1 MGRDLTSAPTHS
13 LRGPL
18 CEALVRRFLVK
29 TQPKHPAPLAKKHP
43 HTQSRFGVLWSD
55 DYAWMRDDNWQ
66 AVMRDPSVLNAD
78 IRSHLDVENA
88 YTAEAL
94 APLSE
99 LKDTLFG
106 EMKGR
111 LEPTARG
118 VPMPDGPYA
127 YFHFYREGDQHGV
140 YARHDV
146 AAAEPS
152 DDIILD
158 CDALAKGKK
167 FFDLGD
173 VSHSP
178 NHAWLAFSYDD
189 KGSENYQVFL
199 RNLETGAALETGIDR
214 SAGAL
219 VWAADNQTLFW
230 VERDENQRPYAVRFR
245 NIFDTN
251 AKTQTAYEEQDPGFF
266 VSVGGSDDEKYIE
279 ISAHNHTTSEIHR
292 IPSAAPHTPPVCFSP
307 RQAGIEYSLHDQG
320 GTTYILTNAP
330 DSQGNRAVDFQIMTG
345 KAGTGPG
352 GWHDYIPHQSGRLIL
367 GMESFANWLVR
378 LEREDALPRL
388 VIRNMADGPNYGD
401 EHAIDMPEAAY
412 GLGIKSG
419 YEYATDTLFF
429 SYASPS
435 RPGTV
440 YRYNMKSRA
449 RTAVREQVVPSGH
462 NPEDYRVERISIPA
476 RDGESIPV
484 TILARKD
491 IKIDGTNPLLLYG
504 YGSYGITIP
513 AAFRTNQL
521 SLVDRGMVYAIAHIR
536 GGMSKGYQWYL
547 DGKLEKKTNTFN
559 DFVDAGRA
567 LADLGWTSKGRIV
580 AHGGSAGGLLVG
592 AAMNQAPDLFAGVI
606 AAVPFVD
613 VLNTMSDTELP
624 LTPPEW
630 PEWGNPITDEDAFKR
645 LWSYS
650 PYDNVTARHYP
661 PSLITGGLT
670 DPRVTYW
677 EPAKWA
683 AKLREYQLSDAPIL
697 LKINMDAGHQGES
710 GRYDSLKETALE
722 YAFALDCAG
731 LG

>member
-1 MGRDLTSAPTHS
+1 MKIRP
-13 LRGPL
+13 
-18 CEALVRRFLVK
+18 V
-29 TQPKHPAPLAKKHP
+29 QPAPKAEKRP
-43 HTQSRFGVLWSD
+43 HIQTRFETEWTD

-66 AVMRDPSVLNAD
+66 AVMRDPTVLNAD
-78 IRSHLDVENA
+78 IRTHLERENS
-88 YTAEAL
+88 YTEEAL
-94 APLSE
+94 TPVTE
-99 LKDTLFG
+99 LKAAIFE

-111 LEPTARG
+111 LEPTARE
-118 VPMPDGPYA
+118 VPLPDGPYA

-146 AAAEPS
+146 AVSKPE
-152 DDIILD
+152 DEIILD
-158 CDALAKGKK
+158 CDAEAKGTK

-178 NHAWLAFSYDD
+178 DHKWLAYSVDD

-199 RNLETGAALETGIDR
+199 RNLTSGDVSSTGIDR

-219 VWAADNQTLFW
+219 VWAADNRTLFW

-245 NIFDTN
+245 DVFD
-251 AKTQTAYEEQDPGFF
+251 AEGKIHTAYEEQDPGFF
-266 VSVGGSDDEKYIE
+266 VSVGSSDDDKYIE
-279 ISAHNHTTSEIHR
+279 ISAHNHTTGEIHR
-292 IPSAAPHTPPVCFSP
+292 IPSARPQTPPVCFSA
-307 RQAGIEYSLHDQG
+307 RQSGIEYSLHDQG
-320 GTTYILTNAP
+320 GVTYILTNAG
-330 DSQGNRAVDFQIMTG
+330 DAVDFQVMTG
-345 KAGTGPG
+345 VSGQTPAD
-352 GWHDYIPHQSGRLIL
+352 WAAHIPHQSGRLIL
-367 GMESFANWLVR
+367 GMEAFENWLVR

-388 VIRNMADGPNYGD
+388 VIRNMEDGE

-419 YEYATDTLFF
+419 YEYTTDTLYF

-440 YRYNMKSRA
+440 YRYNMKTRERVS
-449 RTAVREQVVPSGH
+449 VREQVVPSGH
-462 NPEDYRVERISIPA
+462 NPDDYRVERLSITA

-491 IKIDGTNPLLLYG
+491 VKIDGSNPLLLYG

-513 AAFRTNQL
+513 ASFRTNIL

-559 DFVDAGRA
+559 DFVDTGRA
-567 LADLGWTSKGRIV
+567 LAELGWTSEGRIV

-592 AAMNQAPDLFAGVI
+592 AALNQAPELFAGVM

-630 PEWGNPITDEDAFKR
+630 PEWGNPITDEDAFHR
-645 LWSYS
+645 LRSYS
-650 PYDNVTARHYP
+650 PYDNVTARAYP
-661 PSLITGGLT
+661 PTLITGGLT

-683 AKLREYQLSDAPIL
+683 AKLREHQTGDAPIL

-722 YAFALDCAG
+722 YAFALDCVG